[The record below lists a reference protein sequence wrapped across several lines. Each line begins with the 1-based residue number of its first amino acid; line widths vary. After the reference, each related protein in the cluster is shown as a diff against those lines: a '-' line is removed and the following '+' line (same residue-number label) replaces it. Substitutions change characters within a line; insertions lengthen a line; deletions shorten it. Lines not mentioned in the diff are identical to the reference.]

1 METGKK
7 NYILY
12 FDLLNIFACF
22 AVVALH
28 VNGAVHTF
36 AKTRNWVSC
45 MFIEALF
52 YFAVPVFFMLTGA
65 TLMNYRKRYDTGA
78 FFKKRI
84 FKTFVPF
91 IIWSIIGICWSIF
104 YTKGMKI
111 SDINTPAKFIS
122 AVINCK
128 GMGIYWFFPAL
139 FSVYLT
145 IPLFSL
151 VDEDKRI
158 GKKGIFTYLI
168 LVYIVL
174 NVLLPFVCRLTG
186 IQWNSALNAVSCG
199 GYVVWF
205 LIGYLLANT
214 DINKKFRILIYI
226 LGLIGFFMYFYL
238 TVQNSFK
245 TGKFDKTYAGYMN
258 IPAMLM
264 GTAVFVFF
272 KYGKWNFIDKHEKAV
287 RFVRNLSSASFG
299 VYLIHYYLKDFSI
312 RHFGIDP
319 RSTLYRIVGTF
330 IIYGLSVI
338 IVRVIQKI
346 PVIRKMVP

>member
-1 METGKK
+1 MENNKK
-7 NYILY
+7 YILY

-65 TLMNYRKRYDTGA
+65 TLMNYRKRYGTGT
-78 FFKKRI
+78 FFKKRLL
-84 FKTFVPF
+84 KTLVPF
-91 IIWSIIGICWSIF
+91 IIWSIIGICWSVF
-104 YTKGMKI
+104 YTKGMAI

-245 TGKFDKTYAGYMN
+245 TGRFDKTYAGYMN
-258 IPAMLM
+258 IPAIFM
-264 GTAVFVFF
+264 GTAVFVLF
-272 KYGKWNFIDKHEKAV
+272 KYGKWNLIDKHEKAV

>member
-1 METGKK
+1 M
-7 NYILY
+7 
-12 FDLLNIFACF
+12 
-22 AVVALH
+22 
-28 VNGAVHTF
+28 
-36 AKTRNWVSC
+36 
-45 MFIEALF
+45 
-52 YFAVPVFFMLTGA
+52 
-65 TLMNYRKRYDTGA
+65 
-78 FFKKRI
+78 
-84 FKTFVPF
+84 
-91 IIWSIIGICWSIF
+91 
-104 YTKGMKI
+104 
-111 SDINTPAKFIS
+111 
-122 AVINCK
+122 
-128 GMGIYWFFPAL
+128 
-139 FSVYLT
+139 
-145 IPLFSL
+145 FSL

-245 TGKFDKTYAGYMN
+245 TGRFDKTYAGYMN
-258 IPAMLM
+258 IPAIFM
-264 GTAVFVFF
+264 GTAVFVLF
-272 KYGKWNFIDKHEKAV
+272 KYGKWNSIEKHEKAV
-287 RFVRNLSSASFG
+287 RFVRNLSAASFG

-338 IVRVIQKI
+338 IVMVIQKI

>member
-1 METGKK
+1 MENNKK
-7 NYILY
+7 YILY

-91 IIWSIIGICWSIF
+91 MIWSIIGICWSIF

-226 LGLIGFFMYFYL
+226 LGLLGFFMYFYL

-245 TGKFDKTYAGYMN
+245 TGRFDKTYAGYMN
-258 IPAMLM
+258 IPAIFM

-287 RFVRNLSSASFG
+287 RLVRNLSSASFG

>member
-1 METGKK
+1 MENNKK
-7 NYILY
+7 YILY

-65 TLMNYRKRYDTGA
+65 TLMNYRKRYNTGA

-104 YTKGMKI
+104 YTKGLKI

-245 TGKFDKTYAGYMN
+245 TGRFDKTYAGYMN
-258 IPAMLM
+258 IPAIFM
-264 GTAVFVFF
+264 GTAVFVLF
-272 KYGKWNFIDKHEKAV
+272 KYGKWNLIDKHEKAV

>member
-1 METGKK
+1 MENNKK
-7 NYILY
+7 YILY

-65 TLMNYRKRYDTGA
+65 TLMNYRKRYGTGT
-78 FFKKRI
+78 FFKKRLL
-84 FKTFVPF
+84 KTLVPF
-91 IIWSIIGICWSIF
+91 IIWSIIGICWSVF

-214 DINKKFRILIYI
+214 GINKKFRILIYI

-245 TGKFDKTYAGYMN
+245 TGRFDKTYAGYMN
-258 IPAMLM
+258 IPAIFM
-264 GTAVFVFF
+264 GTAVFVLF
-272 KYGKWNFIDKHEKAV
+272 KYGKWNLIEKHEKAV

>member
-1 METGKK
+1 MENNKK
-7 NYILY
+7 YILY

-36 AKTRNWVSC
+36 AKTRNWVSY

-91 IIWSIIGICWSIF
+91 IIWSIIGICWSVF

-111 SDINTPAKFIS
+111 SDINTPTKFIS

-226 LGLIGFFMYFYL
+226 LGFMGFFMYFYL

-245 TGKFDKTYAGYMN
+245 TGRFDKTYAGYMN
-258 IPAMLM
+258 IPAIFM
-264 GTAVFVFF
+264 GTAVFVLF
-272 KYGKWNFIDKHEKAV
+272 KYGKWNLIEKHEKAV

-312 RHFGIDP
+312 RHFGIAP

>member
-1 METGKK
+1 MENNKK
-7 NYILY
+7 YILY

-84 FKTFVPF
+84 LKTFVPF
-91 IIWSIIGICWSIF
+91 IIWSITGICWSIF
-104 YTKGMKI
+104 YTKGLKI
-111 SDINTPAKFIS
+111 SDINTPAKSIS

-245 TGKFDKTYAGYMN
+245 TGRFDKTYAGYMN
-258 IPAMLM
+258 IPAIFM
-264 GTAVFVFF
+264 GTAVFVLF
-272 KYGKWNFIDKHEKAV
+272 KYGKWNSIEKHEKAV

>member
-1 METGKK
+1 MENNKK
-7 NYILY
+7 YILY

-65 TLMNYRKRYDTGA
+65 TLMNYRKRYGTGT
-78 FFKKRI
+78 FFKKRLL
-84 FKTFVPF
+84 KTLVPF
-91 IIWSIIGICWSIF
+91 IIWSIIGICWSVF
-104 YTKGMKI
+104 YTKGMAI

-139 FSVYLT
+139 SSVYLT

-258 IPAMLM
+258 IPAIFM
-264 GTAVFVFF
+264 GTAVFVLF
-272 KYGKWNFIDKHEKAV
+272 KYGKWNSIEKHEKAV

>member
-1 METGKK
+1 MENNKK
-7 NYILY
+7 YILY

-111 SDINTPAKFIS
+111 SDINTPSKFIS

-226 LGLIGFFMYFYL
+226 LGLLGFFMYFYL

-245 TGKFDKTYAGYMN
+245 TGRFDKTYAGYMN
-258 IPAMLM
+258 IPAIFM

-272 KYGKWNFIDKHEKAV
+272 KYGKWNFIDKHEKTV

-338 IVRVIQKI
+338 IVRVIQKS

>member
-1 METGKK
+1 M
-7 NYILY
+7 
-12 FDLLNIFACF
+12 
-22 AVVALH
+22 ALH

-65 TLMNYRKRYDTGA
+65 TLMNYRKRYGTGT
-78 FFKKRI
+78 FFKKRLL
-84 FKTFVPF
+84 KTLVPF
-91 IIWSIIGICWSIF
+91 IIWSIIGICWSVF
-104 YTKGMKI
+104 YTKGMAI

-258 IPAMLM
+258 IPAIFM
-264 GTAVFVFF
+264 GTAVFVLF
-272 KYGKWNFIDKHEKAV
+272 KYGKWNSIEKHEKAV

>member
-1 METGKK
+1 MENNKK
-7 NYILY
+7 YILY

-91 IIWSIIGICWSIF
+91 MIWSIIGICWSIF

-214 DINKKFRILIYI
+214 DINKKFRMLIYI

>member
-1 METGKK
+1 MENNKK
-7 NYILY
+7 YILY

-214 DINKKFRILIYI
+214 DINKKFRMLIYI

-338 IVRVIQKI
+338 IVRVIQKS

>member
-1 METGKK
+1 M
-7 NYILY
+7 
-12 FDLLNIFACF
+12 
-22 AVVALH
+22 
-28 VNGAVHTF
+28 
-36 AKTRNWVSC
+36 W
-45 MFIEALF
+45 EAHI
-52 YFAVPVFFMLTGA
+52 P

-84 FKTFVPF
+84 LKTFVPF
-91 IIWSIIGICWSIF
+91 IIWSITGICWSIF
-104 YTKGMKI
+104 YTKGLKI

-245 TGKFDKTYAGYMN
+245 TGRFDKTYAGYMN
-258 IPAMLM
+258 IPAIFM
-264 GTAVFVFF
+264 GTAVFVLF
-272 KYGKWNFIDKHEKAV
+272 KYGKWNSIEKHEKAV

>member
-1 METGKK
+1 MENNKK
-7 NYILY
+7 YILY

-84 FKTFVPF
+84 LKTFVPF
-91 IIWSIIGICWSIF
+91 IIWSITGICWSIF
-104 YTKGMKI
+104 YTKGLKI

-245 TGKFDKTYAGYMN
+245 TGRFDKTYAGYMN
-258 IPAMLM
+258 IPAIFM
-264 GTAVFVFF
+264 GTAVFVLF
-272 KYGKWNFIDKHEKAV
+272 KYGKWNLIEKHEKAV
-287 RFVRNLSSASFG
+287 RLVRNLSSASFG

>member
-1 METGKK
+1 MENNKK
-7 NYILY
+7 YILY

-91 IIWSIIGICWSIF
+91 MIWSIIGICWSIF

-226 LGLIGFFMYFYL
+226 LGLLGFFMYFYL
-238 TVQNSFK
+238 TVQKSFK
-245 TGKFDKTYAGYMN
+245 AGNFDKTYAGYMN
-258 IPAMLM
+258 IPAIFM

-272 KYGKWNFIDKHEKAV
+272 KYGKWNFIEKHEKAV
-287 RFVRNLSSASFG
+287 KIVRNLSTASFG

>member
-1 METGKK
+1 MENNKK
-7 NYILY
+7 YILY

-84 FKTFVPF
+84 FKTLVPF
-91 IIWSIIGICWSIF
+91 IIWSIIGICWSVF

-245 TGKFDKTYAGYMN
+245 TGRFDKTYAGYMN
-258 IPAMLM
+258 IPAIFM
-264 GTAVFVFF
+264 GTAVFVLF
-272 KYGKWNFIDKHEKAV
+272 KYGKWNLIEKHEKAV

>member
-1 METGKK
+1 MENNKK
-7 NYILY
+7 YILY

-84 FKTFVPF
+84 FKTLVPF
-91 IIWSIIGICWSIF
+91 IIWSIIGICWSVF

-245 TGKFDKTYAGYMN
+245 TGRFDKTYAGYMN
-258 IPAMLM
+258 IPAIFM
-264 GTAVFVFF
+264 GTAVFVLF
-272 KYGKWNFIDKHEKAV
+272 KYGKWNLIDKHKKAV

-312 RHFGIDP
+312 RHFDIDP

>member
-1 METGKK
+1 MENNKK
-7 NYILY
+7 YILY

-91 IIWSIIGICWSIF
+91 MIWSIIGICWSVF
-104 YTKGMKI
+104 YTKGMTI
-111 SDINTPAKFIS
+111 SDINTLAKFIS

-205 LIGYLLANT
+205 LVGYLLANT
-214 DINKKFRILIYI
+214 DINKKFRMLIYI

-245 TGKFDKTYAGYMN
+245 TGRFDKTYAGYMN
-258 IPAMLM
+258 IPAIFM
-264 GTAVFVFF
+264 GTAVFVLF
-272 KYGKWNFIDKHEKAV
+272 KYGKWNLIDKHEKAV

>member
-1 METGKK
+1 MENNKK
-7 NYILY
+7 YILY

-91 IIWSIIGICWSIF
+91 MIWSIIGICWSVF

-214 DINKKFRILIYI
+214 DINKKFRMLIYI

>member
-1 METGKK
+1 MENNKK
-7 NYILY
+7 YILY

-22 AVVALH
+22 AVVVLH

-91 IIWSIIGICWSIF
+91 MIWSIIGMCWSIF

-245 TGKFDKTYAGYMN
+245 TGRFDKTYAGYMN

>member
-1 METGKK
+1 MENNKK
-7 NYILY
+7 YILY

-91 IIWSIIGICWSIF
+91 MIWSIIGICWSIF

-319 RSTLYRIVGTF
+319 RNTLYRIVGTF

-338 IVRVIQKI
+338 IVSVIQKI

>member
-1 METGKK
+1 MENNKK
-7 NYILY
+7 YILY

-84 FKTFVPF
+84 FKTLVPF
-91 IIWSIIGICWSIF
+91 IIWSIIGICWSVF
-104 YTKGMKI
+104 YTKGMTI

-245 TGKFDKTYAGYMN
+245 TGRFDKTYAGYMN
-258 IPAMLM
+258 IPAIFM
-264 GTAVFVFF
+264 GTAVFVLF
-272 KYGKWNFIDKHEKAV
+272 KYGKWNSIEKHEKAV

>member
-1 METGKK
+1 MENNKK
-7 NYILY
+7 YILY

-65 TLMNYRKRYDTGA
+65 TLMNYRKRYGTGT
-78 FFKKRI
+78 FFKKRLL
-84 FKTFVPF
+84 KTLVPF
-91 IIWSIIGICWSIF
+91 IIWSIIGICWSVF

-245 TGKFDKTYAGYMN
+245 TGRFDKTYAGYMN
-258 IPAMLM
+258 IPAIFM
-264 GTAVFVFF
+264 GTAVFVLF
-272 KYGKWNFIDKHEKAV
+272 KYGKWNLIDKHEKAV

>member
-1 METGKK
+1 MENNKK
-7 NYILY
+7 YILY

-91 IIWSIIGICWSIF
+91 MIWSIIGICWSIF

-258 IPAMLM
+258 IPAIFM

-272 KYGKWNFIDKHEKAV
+272 KYGKWNFIEKHEKAV
-287 RFVRNLSSASFG
+287 RFVRNLSAASFG

>member
-1 METGKK
+1 MENNKK
-7 NYILY
+7 YILY

-91 IIWSIIGICWSIF
+91 MIWSIIGICWSIF

-158 GKKGIFTYLI
+158 EKKGIFTYLI

-258 IPAMLM
+258 IPAIFM
-264 GTAVFVFF
+264 GTAVFVLF
-272 KYGKWNFIDKHEKAV
+272 KYGKWNSIEKHEKAV
-287 RFVRNLSSASFG
+287 RFVRNLSAASFG

>member
-1 METGKK
+1 MENNKK
-7 NYILY
+7 YILY

-91 IIWSIIGICWSIF
+91 MIWSIIGICWSIF

-168 LVYIVL
+168 LVYIML

-245 TGKFDKTYAGYMN
+245 TGRFDKTYAGYMN
-258 IPAMLM
+258 IPAIFI
-264 GTAVFVFF
+264 GTAVFMFF

-287 RFVRNLSSASFG
+287 RLVRNLSSASFG

>member
-1 METGKK
+1 MENNKK
-7 NYILY
+7 YILY

-91 IIWSIIGICWSIF
+91 MIWSIIGICWSIF

>member
-1 METGKK
+1 MENNKK
-7 NYILY
+7 YILY

-91 IIWSIIGICWSIF
+91 MIWSIIGICWSIF

-338 IVRVIQKI
+338 IVRLIQKS

>member
-1 METGKK
+1 MENNKK
-7 NYILY
+7 YILY

-91 IIWSIIGICWSIF
+91 MIWSIIGICWSIF

-245 TGKFDKTYAGYMN
+245 TGRFDKTYAGYMN

-319 RSTLYRIVGTF
+319 RNTLYRIVGTF

>member
-1 METGKK
+1 MENNKK
-7 NYILY
+7 YILY

-84 FKTFVPF
+84 FKTLVPF
-91 IIWSIIGICWSIF
+91 IIWSIIGICWSVF

-174 NVLLPFVCRLTG
+174 TVLLPFVCRLTG
-186 IQWNSALNAVSCG
+186 IQWNSALNAVNCG

-245 TGKFDKTYAGYMN
+245 TGRFDKTYAGYMN
-258 IPAMLM
+258 IPAIFM
-264 GTAVFVFF
+264 GTAVFVLF
-272 KYGKWNFIDKHEKAV
+272 KYGKWNLIEKHEKAV

>member
-1 METGKK
+1 MENNKK
-7 NYILY
+7 YILY

-91 IIWSIIGICWSIF
+91 MIWSIIGICWSIF
-104 YTKGMKI
+104 YTKGLKI

-245 TGKFDKTYAGYMN
+245 TGRFDKTYAGYMN

-264 GTAVFVFF
+264 GTAVFVLF
-272 KYGKWNFIDKHEKAV
+272 KYGKWNLIDKHEKAV

-299 VYLIHYYLKDFSI
+299 VYLIHYYLKDFLI

-319 RSTLYRIVGTF
+319 RSTLYRIAGTF

-338 IVRVIQKI
+338 IVRVMQKI

>member
-1 METGKK
+1 MENNKK
-7 NYILY
+7 YILY

-91 IIWSIIGICWSIF
+91 MIWSIIGICWSIF

-226 LGLIGFFMYFYL
+226 LGLLGFFMYFYL

-319 RSTLYRIVGTF
+319 RNTLYRIVGTF

>member
-1 METGKK
+1 MENNKK
-7 NYILY
+7 YILY

-78 FFKKRI
+78 FFKKRF

-91 IIWSIIGICWSIF
+91 MIWSIIGICWSIF

>member
-1 METGKK
+1 MENNKK
-7 NYILY
+7 YILY

-84 FKTFVPF
+84 LKTFVPF
-91 IIWSIIGICWSIF
+91 IIWSITGICWSIF
-104 YTKGMKI
+104 YTKGLKI

-245 TGKFDKTYAGYMN
+245 TGRFDKTYAGYMN
-258 IPAMLM
+258 IPAIFM
-264 GTAVFVFF
+264 GTAVFVLF
-272 KYGKWNFIDKHEKAV
+272 KYGKWNSIEKHEKAV

>member
-1 METGKK
+1 MENNKK
-7 NYILY
+7 YILY

-65 TLMNYRKRYDTGA
+65 TLMNYRKRYGTGT
-78 FFKKRI
+78 FFKKRLL
-84 FKTFVPF
+84 KTLVPF
-91 IIWSIIGICWSIF
+91 IIWSIIGICWSVF
-104 YTKGMKI
+104 YTKGMAI

-245 TGKFDKTYAGYMN
+245 TGRFDKTYAGYMN
-258 IPAMLM
+258 IPAIFM
-264 GTAVFVFF
+264 GTAVFVLF
-272 KYGKWNFIDKHEKAV
+272 KYGKWNLIEKHEKAV
-287 RFVRNLSSASFG
+287 RLVRNLSSASFG

>member
-1 METGKK
+1 MENNKK
-7 NYILY
+7 YILY

-91 IIWSIIGICWSIF
+91 MIWSIIGICWSIF

-245 TGKFDKTYAGYMN
+245 TGRFDKTYAGYMN
-258 IPAMLM
+258 IPAIFM
-264 GTAVFVFF
+264 GTAVFVLF
-272 KYGKWNFIDKHEKAV
+272 KYGKWNLIEKHEKAV
-287 RFVRNLSSASFG
+287 RVVRNLSSASFG

>member
-1 METGKK
+1 MENNKK
-7 NYILY
+7 YILY

-84 FKTFVPF
+84 FKTLVPF
-91 IIWSIIGICWSIF
+91 IIWSIIGICWSVF
-104 YTKGMKI
+104 YTKGMTI
-111 SDINTPAKFIS
+111 SDINTPDKFIS

-214 DINKKFRILIYI
+214 DINKKFRMLIYI

-245 TGKFDKTYAGYMN
+245 TGRFDKTYAGYMN
-258 IPAMLM
+258 IPAIFM
-264 GTAVFVFF
+264 GTAVFVLF
-272 KYGKWNFIDKHEKAV
+272 KYGKWNLIDKHEKAV
-287 RFVRNLSSASFG
+287 RFVRNLSSSSFG